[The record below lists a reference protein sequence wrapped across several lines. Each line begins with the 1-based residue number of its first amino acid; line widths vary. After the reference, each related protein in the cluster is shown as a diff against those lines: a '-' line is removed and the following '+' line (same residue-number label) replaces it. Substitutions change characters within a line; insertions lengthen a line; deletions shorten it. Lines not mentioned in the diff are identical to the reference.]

1 MTLFNRNQT
10 HKSAEKEIKLKQEV
24 VIDSKFYFIYVIFL
38 RVLREGSIS
47 NRSDEAKWLFISFVR
62 INEVDSIF
70 AHLKYYTIKKNL
82 CVKKSIF
89 ILIKKPFTL
98 IEILFL

>member
-70 AHLKYYTIKKNL
+70 AHLKYYTIKKTFAL
-82 CVKKSIF
+82 KKASS
-89 ILIKKPFTL
+89 
-98 IEILFL
+98 FLLRNPLR

>member
-1 MTLFNRNQT
+1 MTLFNRNQA

-24 VIDSKFYFIYVIFL
+24 VIDSKFYFVYVIFL
-38 RVLREGSIS
+38 SAKRGSIS

-70 AHLKYYTIKKNL
+70 AHLKYYTMRRKL
-82 CVKKSIF
+82 CV
-89 ILIKKPFTL
+89 
-98 IEILFL
+98 